1 MHRNTKEVSLILVI
15 AMLFS
20 IAGCAKKQKV
30 TEVEI
35 SSSETTIVETTSKSS
50 KETTVEISSTTE
62 ETTSQNTTVIEESE
76 QTVTESTESE
86 SSESS
91 SATPETTKESE
102 KPKATATPKPTKT
115 PSTPTPAPTATPVP
129 TDTPIPTPTSAPKAK
144 DPGLRKSTAISAAK
158 AAVQDK
164 CGSHEGF
171 EFNETVMANEQARAK
186 YCADNQTFYGH
197 TNFPSSFS
205 SFIPLEAAA
214 SLTGYIFEDGSELYS
229 WTDHSGVEYTYD
241 NLYDCVYAC
250 AADGVTNHTTKLS
263 SDSANKYYGIGFD
276 GYKDQWT
283 EDEYGIITYMYFL
296 YIGADDDISRN
307 SRGY

>member
-15 AMLFS
+15 AMILS

-35 SSSETTIVETTSKSS
+35 SSSETTIVEITSESS
-50 KETTVEISSTTE
+50 KETTVEITSSTE

-76 QTVTESTESE
+76 QTVTESSESE

-91 SATPETTKESE
+91 SATPETTKESG

-171 EFNETVMANEQARAK
+171 EFNETVMANEQIRAR
-186 YCADNQTFYGH
+186 YCSDNQTFYGH
-197 TNFPSSFS
+197 QEMPG

-214 SLTGYIFEDGSELYS
+214 TFTGYIFEDGTELY
-229 WTDHSGVEYTYD
+229 EYDAHGTTKSFS
-241 NLYDCVYAC
+241 NFNDCIYSLATFM
-250 AADGVTNHTTKLS
+250 VTEHTTKLS
-263 SDSANKYYGIGFD
+263 SDSKNKYYGVGFYGFND
-276 GYKDQWT
+276 PWT
-283 EDEYGIITYMYFL
+283 EQEFGIITYTYFM
-296 YIGADDDISRN
+296 YIGADDDIDRSA
-307 SRGY
+307 RGY

>member
-30 TEVEI
+30 IEVEI
-35 SSSETTIVETTSKSS
+35 SSSETTMVETTSESS

-86 SSESS
+86 SNESS
-91 SATPETTKESE
+91 SATPETTKESD

-115 PSTPTPAPTATPVP
+115 PATPTPAPTATPVP
-129 TDTPIPTPTSAPKAK
+129 TDTPTPTPTSAPKAK

-171 EFNETVMANEQARAK
+171 EFNETMMTNEQIRAR
-186 YCADNQTFYGH
+186 YCSDNQYFYGH
-197 TNFPSSFS
+197 QPMPG
-205 SFIPLEAAA
+205 SFIPLEGAAMF
-214 SLTGYIFEDGSELYS
+214 TGYIFEDGTELYEYDDHNGTKS
-229 WTDHSGVEYTYD
+229 FDNFYDCLYSCAAFLVTDH
-241 NLYDCVYAC
+241 
-250 AADGVTNHTTKLS
+250 TTQLS
-263 SDSANKYYGIGFD
+263 TDTSMKYYGVGFY
-276 GYKDQWT
+276 GYTDPWT
-283 EDEYGIITYMYFL
+283 EEEFGIITYTYFL
-296 YIGADDDISRN
+296 YVGGEDDISRN
-307 SRGY
+307 ARGY